1 MSGDRT
7 ADSICARVFDRLV
20 EGSDVG
26 GEPELAAHVGS
37 CMACFRVMTDLRD
50 APRLAAILRAD
61 PPPLPQSGRFW
72 DDLAARTVQAA
83 EGAGAN
89 GARGARGPVPASPPR
104 AARRFRAPA
113 FAFGSL
119 GLVAA
124 AAAVLLVSRHTPVP
138 PLAGPHGVESA
149 TLARS
154 LSDDEVGDV
163 TDMSDLDGTALRRL
177 VERLRAGAPGK
188 LTAPVGNDP
197 AEAADVLADDD
208 ERVNDVLVDLDGPAL
223 LRLERSLGRPS
234 L

>member
-1 MSGDRT
+1 MTRDQM
-7 ADSICARVFDRLV
+7 ADPLCARVFDRLV
-20 EGSDVG
+20 ERGEGDLGS
-26 GEPELAAHVGS
+26 EPELAAHVGT
-37 CMACFRVMTDLRD
+37 CMACFRAMTELRD

-61 PPPLPQSGRFW
+61 PPPLPQSARFW

-83 EGAGAN
+83 EVAVAN
-89 GARGARGPVPASPPR
+89 GVSGAAPASPPR
-104 AARRFRAPA
+104 AARRWFRAPTLG
-113 FAFGSL
+113 FASATL
-119 GLVAA
+119 AAA
-124 AAAVLLVSRHTPVP
+124 AAAVLLVSHRAPAPPV
-138 PLAGPHGVESA
+138 AVGHRSESA

-154 LSDDEVGDV
+154 LSDDELGDV
-163 TDMSDLDGTALRRL
+163 TDMNDLDGAALRRL

-188 LTAPVGNDP
+188 LTAPVGSDP